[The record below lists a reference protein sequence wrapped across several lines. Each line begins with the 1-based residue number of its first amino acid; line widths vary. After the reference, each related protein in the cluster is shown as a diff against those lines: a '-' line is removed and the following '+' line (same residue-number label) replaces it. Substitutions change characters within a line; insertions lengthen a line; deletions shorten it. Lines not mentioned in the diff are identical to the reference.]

1 MGNRKEIIDKE
12 ALARSRLRSDKED
25 NFLQELA
32 VREIEDRLKF
42 IKKRFEKI
50 LIICGNTYY
59 WQKTFR
65 GADFISDDEILK
77 PPRTG
82 YNLVIHG
89 MSLHY
94 SNDPVGQLIQCQSFM
109 EKGGLLLGIFLGG
122 QTLNELRASI
132 ASAEIELMGG
142 ISPRVLPMIDIRD
155 AGSFLMRAGFSLPVA
170 DISVNEINYKT
181 PLDLLYDLRK
191 MGETNVQKHR
201 LKKFSHRKLFS
212 LASDK
217 YIESQNSRNK
227 RVKATFELITITGW
241 APSQELPKP
250 LKRGSAKM
258 RLAEALNVKEEKL
271 KD

>member
-1 MGNRKEIIDKE
+1 MGNREEIIDKE
-12 ALARSRLRSDKED
+12 ALARNRLRSDKED
-25 NFLQELA
+25 NFLQKLA
-32 VREIEDRLKF
+32 VREINDRLKF

-50 LIICGNTYY
+50 LIICSNPYY
-59 WQKTFR
+59 WQKTFH
-65 GADFISDDEILK
+65 GADFISDEEILK
-77 PPRTG
+77 SPRIG
-82 YNLVIHG
+82 YDLVIHG

-94 SNDPVGQLIQCQSFM
+94 SNDPVGQLIQCRSFM

-155 AGSFLMRAGFSLPVA
+155 AGSFLMRAGFALPVA
-170 DISVNEINYKT
+170 DISVNEIDYKK

-191 MGETNVQKHR
+191 MGETNVQKNR

-217 YIESQNSRNK
+217 YIESQNGKNNH
-227 RVKATFELITITGW
+227 VKATFEFITITGW
-241 APSQELPKP
+241 APSQDIPKS
-250 LKRGSAKM
+250 LKRGSATM
-258 RLAEALNVKEEKL
+258 RLADALNVKEEKL